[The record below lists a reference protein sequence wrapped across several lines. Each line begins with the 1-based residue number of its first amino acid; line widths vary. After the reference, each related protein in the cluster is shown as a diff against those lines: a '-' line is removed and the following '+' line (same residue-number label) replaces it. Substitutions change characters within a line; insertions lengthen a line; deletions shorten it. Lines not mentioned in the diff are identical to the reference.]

1 MTEPQYTPEQISLFA
16 QLEAI
21 AAAMEMHIKR
31 SEALALEATRVQREL
46 EDTEPGTKV

>member
-1 MTEPQYTPEQISLFA
+1 MTENIPTSDQISLYA

-31 SEALALEATRVQREL
+31 SEALALQAQRLQREL
-46 EDTEPGTKV
+46 EDTNPVI